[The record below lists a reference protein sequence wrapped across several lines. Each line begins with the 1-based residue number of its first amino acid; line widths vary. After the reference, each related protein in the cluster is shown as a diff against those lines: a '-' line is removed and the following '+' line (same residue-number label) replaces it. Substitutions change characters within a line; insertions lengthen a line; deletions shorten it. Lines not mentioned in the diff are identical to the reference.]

1 VTDVTEDYDE
11 EDEEEGVNQD
21 FDEEES
27 EEGLEIFN
35 PHFIYL

>member
-1 VTDVTEDYDE
+1 MTDVTEDYDE

>member
-1 VTDVTEDYDE
+1 MTESEDYD

-21 FDEEES
+21 FDEEGS